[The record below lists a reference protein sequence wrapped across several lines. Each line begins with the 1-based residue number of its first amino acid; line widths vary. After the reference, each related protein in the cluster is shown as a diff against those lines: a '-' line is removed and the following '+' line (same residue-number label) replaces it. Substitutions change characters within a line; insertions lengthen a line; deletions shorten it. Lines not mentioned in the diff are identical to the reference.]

1 MSAMKA
7 GVTRKTAR
15 KYLKLGD
22 PHDPPRVAHD
32 WLTRPDEFA
41 GVWPEVE
48 AMLAGVPELEALS
61 VFELLVSCHPGRF
74 RPGQLRTFQRR
85 VRQWRALHGP
95 DREIYFSQIT
105 QPGQVMQTDW
115 TRAGELGITI
125 GGEPYTH
132 LLCHSVLIHSNWE
145 WATRCASESLLAVRA
160 GIQTAL
166 SRLGRVPRIWQIDNS
181 SAATHQLRNDGGE
194 RCFNNDFVALAE
206 HFGMEPRTI
215 NVSCPNENGD
225 VESLNGH
232 LKRRIRQHLL
242 VRGSS
247 DFASLELYDAFLFEV
262 LMAANAPRC
271 EKLAEEMAVMREL
284 PPTVLPDYQEYEVRV
299 GWQSTIRIK
308 EIAYSVPSRL
318 IGRKVRTRISE
329 TQIEVYCGREVV
341 CTLPRRYGR
350 ARAVIDFR
358 HVIAELVRKPG
369 AFAGWRHRESLFPAV
384 IFRRAGLSSTWG
396 SNEANAIIFIRRT
409 RSGRAPSSSVP
420 RVLPSGRPEALSRR
434 WVRRGAS
441 DPETVA
447 GELQVEVEEALTQV
461 LDAAGPFSLEA
472 TRRALS
478 PRRFEPVHLSQP
490 EPNLSDY
497 DLLLEAMQE
506 DEEVCHAC
514 C

>member
-1 MSAMKA
+1 MLTRRQINQLVIEFNRKGNLSMSAMKA

-48 AMLAGVPELEALS
+48 AMLAGAPELEALS
-61 VFELLVSCHPGRF
+61 VFELLVSRHPGRF

-125 GGEPYTH
+125 GGEPYAH

-160 GIQTAL
+160 GIQAAL

-215 NVSCPNENGD
+215 NVGCPNENGD

-242 VRGSS
+242 VRGGS

-262 LMAANAPRC
+262 LMVANASRA
-271 EKLAEEMAVMREL
+271 EKLAEELAVMREL

-299 GWQSTIRIK
+299 SWQSTIRIK
-308 EIAYSVPSRL
+308 EMAYSVPSRL
-318 IGRKVRTRISE
+318 IGQKVRTRISE
-329 TQIEVYCGREVV
+329 TRIEVYCGREVV
-341 CTLPRRYGR
+341 CTLPRRHGR
-350 ARAVIDFR
+350 AGAVIDFR

-384 IFRRAGLSSTWG
+384 IFRRAYDRLVEHLGQQ
-396 SNEANAIIFIRRT
+396 
-409 RSGRAPSSSVP
+409 
-420 RVLPSGRPEALSRR
+420 
-434 WVRRGAS
+434 RGERDYLHLLKLAADTS
-441 DPETVA
+441 
-447 GELQVEVEEALTQV
+447 QVEVEEALAQV
-461 LDAAGPFSLEA
+461 LEATGPFSLEA
-472 TRRALS
+472 TRRALP
-478 PRRFEPVHLSQP
+478 PRRFEPVDLAQP
-490 EPNLSDY
+490 EPDLSDY

-506 DEEVCHAC
+506 DEEVLHAC